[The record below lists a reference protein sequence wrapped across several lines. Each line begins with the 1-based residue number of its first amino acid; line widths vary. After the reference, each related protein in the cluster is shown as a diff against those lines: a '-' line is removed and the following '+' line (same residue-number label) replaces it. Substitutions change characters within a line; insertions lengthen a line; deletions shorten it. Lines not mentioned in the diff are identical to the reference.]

1 MYESLNKQLTNFQNC
16 LRVLF
21 LFCQGKRYNSLLW
34 EHDTVAGNLL
44 FASCGLSGPSLDGR
58 MVACGDQK

>member
-1 MYESLNKQLTNFQNC
+1 MYKSLNKQLTNFQNC
-16 LRVLF
+16 SGVLF
-21 LFCQGKRYNSLLW
+21 RLCQRKGYNSLLL
-34 EHDTVAGNLL
+34 EHDTIADNLL

>member
-1 MYESLNKQLTNFQNC
+1 MYESLNKQLTYFQNC
-16 LRVLF
+16 LGVLF
-21 LFCQGKRYNSLLW
+21 RLCQRKGFNSLLW
-34 EHDTVAGNLL
+34 EHDTNAGNLL